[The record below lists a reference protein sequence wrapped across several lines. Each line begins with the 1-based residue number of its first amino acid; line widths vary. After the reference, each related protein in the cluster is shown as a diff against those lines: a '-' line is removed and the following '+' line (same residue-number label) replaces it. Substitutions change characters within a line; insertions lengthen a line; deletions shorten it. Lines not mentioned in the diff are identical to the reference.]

1 MLNISFDFDE
11 NTRKVTN
18 FQVIDFSKKLEV
30 PDVQILDNKLVIT
43 SEAINKLNATVGDR
57 LSINYWTVDNKTTY
71 PIISKSEVFTDGSDG
86 SKLTKARTLSFRGQQ
101 RETLLKFGYAFNF
114 EEFVDRS
121 GKVKP
126 FVFKLVPVSKEIEP
140 VDELVDAETQLDDMN
155 QPEIEDEIAKLLEG
169 DDKYLPF

>member
-57 LSINYWTVDNKTTY
+57 LSINY
-71 PIISKSEVFTDGSDG
+71 
-86 SKLTKARTLSFRGQQ
+86 
-101 RETLLKFGYAFNF
+101 
-114 EEFVDRS
+114 
-121 GKVKP
+121 
-126 FVFKLVPVSKEIEP
+126 
-140 VDELVDAETQLDDMN
+140 
-155 QPEIEDEIAKLLEG
+155 
-169 DDKYLPF
+169 